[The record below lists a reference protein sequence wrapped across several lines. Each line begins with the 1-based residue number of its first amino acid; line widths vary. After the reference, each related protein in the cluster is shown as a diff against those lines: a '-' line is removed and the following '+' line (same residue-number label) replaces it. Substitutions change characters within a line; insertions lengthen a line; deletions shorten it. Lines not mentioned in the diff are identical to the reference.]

1 MTRAASAAASS
12 GRTKSS
18 VGDVVLDPKIE
29 KAKQVTYAPSKYEYS
44 DKEVILYNLG
54 VGATKQDLNLV
65 YENSENFMALPTF
78 GVIPPF
84 QAMMTFPMADVVG
97 NFNPVHI

>member
-1 MTRAASAAASS
+1 
-12 GRTKSS
+12 
-18 VGDVVLDPKIE
+18 
-29 KAKQVTYAPSKYEYS
+29 
-44 DKEVILYNLG
+44 